1 MSAPPPAADEARG
14 GAAGPEERAPQKRR
28 TVAGRLLASY
38 LVVLAAFA
46 LTVGWSVQALRAAS
60 RDAQLLR
67 AGYVPL
73 LLRIG
78 EVLAEQNVFNAQLNH
93 ITAAKNPGDVRE
105 WIETARRTRPLAFS
119 IVKDAAR
126 ALAGDEKATG
136 GDARLGQTAASSG
149 VRRFSDEVAAEVAA
163 IERLVGASPE
173 RFAQLFQA
181 LAVGDRELAER
192 TRDELVKR
200 EVEGAQRLRA
210 IRSRV
215 EGQMQSLT
223 DEAELREERSMHL
236 LLGLGVLTLLVGV
249 MMSLYARRVLAP
261 LTAVTERANAVAR
274 GDLTPKQALATN
286 DEIGELATTFEDMV
300 AAIRRARA
308 ELVNAERLAA
318 IGKMAAH
325 VTHEIRNPLSSIG
338 LNLELLEEE
347 VARASAADMPDA
359 ELRPVMKESAQLVTA
374 IRAEVDRLSRIA
386 EQYLSVARRPRP
398 RLEPERVDDLVQEL
412 VAFVRP
418 ELDRAGVAVRVE
430 VEEAGPEILL
440 DESQIRQA
448 LLNLLRNAR
457 EAMPKGGEIVVSVS
471 FSSGAATIAVDDTG
485 PGVPE
490 ELRASIFD
498 PFFTTKQRG
507 TGLGLAVTRDIIEA
521 HGGTISCEPREAGGT
536 RFRIALPAGRSPAQ
550 GRAADAV
557 L

>member
-1 MSAPPPAADEARG
+1 MTAATPAAAGARS
-14 GAAGPEERAPQKRR
+14 GAAKPGGRSPRKRR

-105 WIETARRTRPLAFS
+105 WLETARRTRPLAFS
-119 IVKDAAR
+119 LVKEAAW
-126 ALAGDEKATG
+126 ALAGAKGAT
-136 GDARLGQTAASSG
+136 AEAAPPT
-149 VRRFSDEVAAEVAA
+149 VRRFGEDVALEMGAL
-163 IERLVGASPE
+163 ERLVGTDPE
-173 RFAQLFQA
+173 RFSQLFQA

-200 EVEGAQRLRA
+200 EADGAQRLRA
-210 IRSRV
+210 IKSRV
-215 EGQMQSLT
+215 EEQMESLT
-223 DEAELREERSMHL
+223 AEAKRREERSMHL
-236 LLGLGVLTLLVGV
+236 LVGLGVLTLLVGV

-261 LTAVTERANAVAR
+261 LTAVTERANAVAQ
-274 GDLTPKQALATN
+274 GDLTPKEVLATN
-286 DEIGELATTFEDMV
+286 DEIGELATTFEGMV

-347 VARASAADMPDA
+347 VARATSVDPAEGTANADP
-359 ELRPVMKESAQLVTA
+359 RPTLKESAQLVAA

-398 RLEPERVDDLVQEL
+398 QLEPERVDDLVQEL
-412 VAFVRP
+412 VAFVRI
-418 ELDRAGVAVRVE
+418 ELERGNVSVRVDVDDAAPE
-430 VEEAGPEILL
+430 VLL
-440 DESQIRQA
+440 DESQLRQA
-448 LLNLLRNAR
+448 LLNLIRNAR
-457 EAMPKGGEIVVSVS
+457 EAMPKGGEIVVGVS
-471 FSSGAATIAVDDTG
+471 FAAGAVTITVDDTG
-485 PGVPE
+485 SGVPE

-507 TGLGLAVTRDIIEA
+507 TGLGLAVTRDIVEA
-521 HGGTISCEPREAGGT
+521 HGGTISCEARAAGGT
-536 RFRIALPAGRSPAQ
+536 RFCIVLPASAAPPH
-550 GRAADAV
+550 GRAADAAAPR
-557 L
+557 